1 MREGEAISPS
11 WDEERRRKRERGK
24 REKMMGMLQLSGS
37 YGRVDDL
44 LSFCQTVFPISVS
57 GGYALIRS
65 VG

>member
-1 MREGEAISPS
+1 
-11 WDEERRRKRERGK
+11 
-24 REKMMGMLQLSGS
+24 MGVLQLNSS

-44 LSFCQTVFPISVS
+44 PFFWQTAFPISIS

>member
-1 MREGEAISPS
+1 
-11 WDEERRRKRERGK
+11 
-24 REKMMGMLQLSGS
+24 MGMLQLSNS

-44 LSFCQTVFPISVS
+44 PLFWQTAFPISVS